1 MSEGEIRVRVML
13 PRALLEY
20 SGGEDSVEMT
30 AGTLAEV
37 IVQLNSRFPGIG
49 ERILDDRG
57 QLRKFVHTFVNQDS
71 VSHLE
76 PESVPLHPGDTVHI
90 LPSVAG
96 G

>member
-57 QLRKFVHTFVNQDS
+57 QLRKFVHIFVNQDS

>member
-20 SGGEDSVEMT
+20 SGGEDSVKMT

-57 QLRKFVHTFVNQDS
+57 QLRKFVHIFVNQDS